1 MEPLIM
7 MLIIAAVSALFSKN
21 KKPEGKEQ
29 TAQQPKRQQGPGAPA
44 RPVQQRS
51 QSTQQPQ
58 RGGQRSFKRI
68 EDYAKEIY
76 GEFQSQMESDPKRA
90 EQARQV
96 KEQAERAKTRAA
108 EEVERRTP
116 AQAKQAV
123 EPKNR
128 PGRLSVYQSEPVK
141 RAVEKKEERELFPLH
156 EEDVRKGI
164 IMAEILQPPKSKRQ
178 KQGRHI

>member
-7 MLIIAAVSALFSKN
+7 MLIIAAISAVFNKN
-21 KKPEGKEQ
+21 KKSDGKEQ

-44 RPVQQRS
+44 GRSQQRT
-51 QSTQQPQ
+51 QSPQQSQ

-76 GEFQSQMESDPKRA
+76 GEFQTQMESDPKRK

-96 KEQAERAKTRAA
+96 KEQAERAKSRVTEEA
-108 EEVERRTP
+108 EKRMP
-116 AQAKQAV
+116 AQAKQVAQQTS
-123 EPKNR
+123 R
-128 PGRLSVYQSEPVK
+128 PGRLSTHQNEPFK
-141 RAVEKKEERELFPLH
+141 RAVKKEKEQDLFPLDQ
-156 EEDVRKGI
+156 EDVRRGV

-178 KQGRHI
+178 KQGRHV

>member
-21 KKPEGKEQ
+21 KKPDGTEQ
-29 TAQQPKRQQGPGAPA
+29 TAQQPKRQQGPGTPA
-44 RPVQQRS
+44 RSAQQRS
-51 QSTQQPQ
+51 QSPQQPQ

-76 GEFQSQMESDPKRA
+76 GEFQSQMENDPKRA

-96 KEQAERAKTRAA
+96 KEQAERAKSRAM
-108 EEVERRTP
+108 EEVEKRTP
-116 AQAKQAV
+116 AQVKQAA

-128 PGRLSVYQSEPVK
+128 PGRLSVHQKEPLE
-141 RAVEKKEERELFPLH
+141 RAITKEKERDLLPLN
-156 EEDVRKGI
+156 EEDVKKGI

-178 KQGRHI
+178 KQGRHV

>member
-7 MLIIAAVSALFSKN
+7 MLIIAAISAVFNKN
-21 KKPEGKEQ
+21 KKSDGKEQ
-29 TAQQPKRQQGPGAPA
+29 TAQQPKRQQGPGTPA
-44 RPVQQRS
+44 GRSQQRT
-51 QSTQQPQ
+51 QSPQEPQ

-76 GEFQSQMESDPKRA
+76 GEFQTQMESDPKRQ

-96 KEQAERAKTRAA
+96 KEQAERAKSRAKEEA
-108 EEVERRTP
+108 EKRIP

-123 EPKNR
+123 EPTSR
-128 PGRLSVYQSEPVK
+128 PGRLSTHRSEPVK
-141 RAVEKKEERELFPLH
+141 RAVEKEKERDLFPLDQ
-156 EEDVRKGI
+156 EDVRRGV

>member
-7 MLIIAAVSALFSKN
+7 MLIIAAASALFSKN
-21 KKPEGKEQ
+21 KKPDADQQ
-29 TAQQPKRQQGPGAPA
+29 TTQQTKRQQVPGAPPRSA
-44 RPVQQRS
+44 QQR
-51 QSTQQPQ
+51 QQQAP

-96 KEQAERAKTRAA
+96 KEQAERAKTRAM
-108 EEVERRTP
+108 EEVEKRTP
-116 AQAKQAV
+116 APAKQAA

-128 PGRLSVYQSEPVK
+128 PGRLSTHQKEPLK
-141 RAVEKKEERELFPLH
+141 RAVEKEKERDLLPLN
-156 EEDVRKGI
+156 EEDVRRGI

>member
-21 KKPEGKEQ
+21 KKPDGNQQ
-29 TAQQPKRQQGPGAPA
+29 TAQPTKRQQVPGAPSRQA
-44 RPVQQRS
+44 QQR
-51 QSTQQPQ
+51 QEQTP

-96 KEQAERAKTRAA
+96 KQQAERAKSRAM
-108 EEVERRTP
+108 EEVEKRTP
-116 AQAKQAV
+116 AQVKQAA
-123 EPKNR
+123 EPKSR
-128 PGRLSVYQSEPVK
+128 PGRLSAHQKEPLK
-141 RAVEKKEERELFPLH
+141 RAIAKEEERDLFPLN
-156 EEDVRKGI
+156 EQDVRKGI